1 MNFACF
7 HLARP
12 HRSYPSQKSG
22 WTLLLQFLNCYYLF
36 LTDAGLKYPEDLQ
49 TSASEIRR
57 THPPPP
63 VPAVPAPSNSNNK
76 ANAVVYSFKNNY
88 GQREHVGV
96 IFDQPPEAPQI
107 NKVLPSNKAHVL
119 NPRIDEFRPHTRLHP
134 VNPNRPKKP
143 PKANFIPLLD
153 GKKPGPK
160 KKEVSFP
167 LGNPF
172 ISPLLKARPEFFPAL
187 HYPPLYKTR
196 PAKLEGSFGPKLPP
210 KPEPD
215 VILFPDEEL
224 PGVQREEP
232 NDHFQPISGTFDGF
246 DSLEIQSAAAPL

>member
-1 MNFACF
+1 MSFVLCLFAGK
-7 HLARP
+7 
-12 HRSYPSQKSG
+12 PS
-22 WTLLLQFLNCYYLF
+22 
-36 LTDAGLKYPEDLQ
+36 LKYPEDLQ

-57 THPPPP
+57 
-63 VPAVPAPSNSNNK
+63 ANNAPGPRSPTNIGNNK

-107 NKVLPSNKAHVL
+107 NKVLPSNKAQVL
-119 NPRIDEFRPHTRLHP
+119 NPRIDTQEFRPHTRFNHP
-134 VNPNRPKKP
+134 NPQTRPKKP
-143 PKANFIPLLD
+143 SKANFIPLLD
-153 GKKPGPK
+153 KKHAGNNK

-224 PGVQREEP
+224 PGVVRERTNK
-232 NDHFQPISGTFDGF
+232 NDFQPIS
-246 DSLEIQSAAAPL
+246 SRK

>member
-1 MNFACF
+1 M
-7 HLARP
+7 
-12 HRSYPSQKSG
+12 
-22 WTLLLQFLNCYYLF
+22 
-36 LTDAGLKYPEDLQ
+36 Q

-57 THPPPP
+57 NNPGPPPT
-63 VPAVPAPSNSNNK
+63 NIGNNK
-76 ANAVVYSFKNNY
+76 ANAVVYSFKNDY

-96 IFDQPPEAPQI
+96 IFDQPPEASQI
-107 NKVLPSNKAHVL
+107 NKVLPSNKAQVL
-119 NPRIDEFRPHTRLHP
+119 NPRIDTQEFRPHTRFNHQ
-134 VNPNRPKKP
+134 NPQTRPKKP
-143 PKANFIPLLD
+143 SKANFIPLLD
-153 GKKPGPK
+153 KKHAGNNK

-224 PGVQREEP
+224 PGVVRERTNK
-232 NDHFQPISGTFDGF
+232 NDFQPIS
-246 DSLEIQSAAAPL
+246 SRK